1 MSEAWPVI
9 FDEGYTHQFHP
20 EPTHMEHLSNDH
32 EGHPI
37 VNMME
42 SQWKLKQHDRNFPIL
57 ELFLNC
63 SWIVIES
70 FWNYS
75 GIVLVFRVFENQLF
89 RLKHFQLPDL
99 DLLLVVKYFNSAQ
112 GNLNSRSIHPVTVS
126 PNWSWMSFSKHPY
139 LFITYFTYLSWLSHF
154 PWFPWVGL
162 FMAAFSEFFHLDWSC
177 TILGAIFHK
186 RPCPWPWPL
195 TALWS
200 LTGKKLFFFYW
211 ALHFSSSFLLMKNWP
226 RIRGLGSKNNWGDH

>member
-1 MSEAWPVI
+1 M
-9 FDEGYTHQFHP
+9 
-20 EPTHMEHLSNDH
+20 
-32 EGHPI
+32 
-37 VNMME
+37 
-42 SQWKLKQHDRNFPIL
+42 
-57 ELFLNC
+57 
-63 SWIVIES
+63 
-70 FWNYS
+70 
-75 GIVLVFRVFENQLF
+75 FENQLF

-99 DLLLVVKYFNSAQ
+99 DLVLVVKYFNSAK

-162 FMAAFSEFFHLDWSC
+162 FVAAFSEFFHLDISC

-200 LTGKKLFFFYW
+200 LTRKKLFFF
-211 ALHFSSSFLLMKNWP
+211 LLSLTLFIIIPANEK
-226 RIRGLGSKNNWGDH
+226 LT

>member
-1 MSEAWPVI
+1 M
-9 FDEGYTHQFHP
+9 
-20 EPTHMEHLSNDH
+20 
-32 EGHPI
+32 
-37 VNMME
+37 
-42 SQWKLKQHDRNFPIL
+42 
-57 ELFLNC
+57 
-63 SWIVIES
+63 
-70 FWNYS
+70 
-75 GIVLVFRVFENQLF
+75 FENQLF

-162 FMAAFSEFFHLDWSC
+162 FMAAFSEFFHLDISC
-177 TILGAIFHK
+177 TISGAIFHE

-200 LTGKKLFFFYW
+200 LTQKKLFF
-211 ALHFSSSFLLMKNWP
+211 LLRLTLFIIIPANEK
-226 RIRGLGSKNNWGDH
+226 LT